1 LRRYFSADAPP
12 LSSAQTVAQACPP
25 LEGVSP
31 VLAPPGATLPS
42 PPSAPTAHKPVAWV
56 CGRSR
61 QAQTITRVRP
71 AGATA
76 RPTKLRRSGVGAGL
90 QSPPGTCPERPVLC
104 SLGGAG
110 SRMGPPGDLPPVICE
125 GGRATPVA
133 RRPWQSRRSS
143 RRCVGTSVPTPPRKP
158 GLWWR
163 GLPWARSNG
172 PPGLSPR
179 VAVSPFPCIVTS
191 LPGEGNATLV
201 TKHSPR

>member
-1 LRRYFSADAPP
+1 MRRYFSADAPP

-90 QSPPGTCPERPVLC
+90 QSPPATCPERPVLC

-110 SRMGPPGDLPPVICE
+110 SRMGPPGDLPPVIARE
-125 GGRATPVA
+125 AGRRQSPDDRGNLAVPVA
-133 RRPWQSRRSS
+133 VASVLQCRRPRGSQACGGGACPGRGRMAPPACHRAWQSRLSPALS
-143 RRCVGTSVPTPPRKP
+143 RRSPERGTR
-158 GLWWR
+158 
-163 GLPWARSNG
+163 RS
-172 PPGLSPR
+172 
-179 VAVSPFPCIVTS
+179 
-191 LPGEGNATLV
+191 
-201 TKHSPR
+201 